1 MRGWGVASGAA
12 PSLLHLR
19 DSTQPCPC
27 LCRRYVMP
35 DKRTV
40 YITDD
45 STNGMFLK
53 FVADAAGDLSS
64 GRLYAAKM
72 TQTR

>member
-1 MRGWGVASGAA
+1 
-12 PSLLHLR
+12 
-19 DSTQPCPC
+19 
-27 LCRRYVMP
+27 MP